1 MFGAAK
7 PAKRSP
13 KEVSDTLS
21 DEMAGTTINDPLE
34 DLPLTSRR
42 GHDVTEENWTERSK
56 RIAEMKRMNE
66 EAELQAKMRLGMLS
80 KREQQLLGPTL
91 LAEVE
96 ANVVAQQQQAENL
109 LSQRD
114 GRPEVS

>member
-1 MFGAAK
+1 MFGAPK

-21 DEMAGTTINDPLE
+21 EGMAGATIDDSLE
-34 DLPLTSRR
+34 NLPLTSRR
-42 GHDVTEENWTERSK
+42 GHDVTEENWEERSK
-56 RIAEMKRMNE
+56 RVAEMKRRNE
-66 EAELQAKMRLGMLS
+66 EAELMAKMRLGMLA

-96 ANVVAQQQQAENL
+96 ANVVAQQEAAAMQ
-109 LSQRD
+109 SQH
-114 GRPEVS
+114 GGS

>member
-1 MFGAAK
+1 
-7 PAKRSP
+7 
-13 KEVSDTLS
+13 
-21 DEMAGTTINDPLE
+21 
-34 DLPLTSRR
+34 
-42 GHDVTEENWTERSK
+42 
-56 RIAEMKRMNE
+56 
-66 EAELQAKMRLGMLS
+66 MRLGMLS